1 MLQGCCLMKSC
12 LMCADVCGVVV
23 PSGLRLS
30 QDGDI
35 IIKDYQN
42 AVSPPRAHLRMPCRV
57 STSVKRGVL
66 GPMMSDSTCAC
77 AVCRVC
83 VV

>member
-42 AVSPPRAHLRMPCRV
+42 AVSPLEHIHRDA
-57 STSVKRGVL
+57 S
-66 GPMMSDSTCAC
+66 
-77 AVCRVC
+77 
-83 VV
+83 